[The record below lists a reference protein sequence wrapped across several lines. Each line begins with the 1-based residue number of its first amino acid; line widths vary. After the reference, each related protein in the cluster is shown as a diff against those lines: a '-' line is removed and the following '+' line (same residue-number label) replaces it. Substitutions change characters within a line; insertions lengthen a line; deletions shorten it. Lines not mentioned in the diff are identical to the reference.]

1 MAAVYNVPFGGALF
15 VLEVLLSSLALFAV
29 LPVLAVSFIATWVL
43 CLPLPQAPTFVVP
56 MS

>member
-29 LPVLAVSFIATWVL
+29 LPVLAVSFITTWVL